1 MRATNDPPAAPG
13 TLYGEDALPESVL
26 FGCSPKM
33 RAVLNAVKKVAATD
47 VPVLILGESGTGK
60 EIFARFIHRC
70 SPRHLGP
77 FVKVSCA
84 AIPGQLLE
92 SELFGYQKGAF
103 TGARTTTP
111 GRIEMADQG
120 TLFLDEIADLDANLQ
135 AKLLHVL
142 QDGCFA
148 RIGDCQDRKANSRVI
163 CATNQ
168 DLEDQIT
175 NGRFRR
181 DLFYRISVICIH
193 LPPLRERRDDISMLA
208 DHFVALFNQRYERS
222 APALSLKAKEALR
235 EEDWHGNIR
244 ELENAVARY
253 VLFGADEMLR
263 SGLEQPRRYS
273 PVVSITTDGAIPLKT
288 ISREAVRE
296 KECKVI
302 LKALEDNKWNRRRTA
317 EMLKVSYRTLLY
329 KIRKAGLRAK
339 HQTHKTQNGADP
351 MAGPLGHRPATG
363 T

>member
-1 MRATNDPPAAPG
+1 V
-13 TLYGEDALPESVL
+13 PESVL

-33 RAVLNAVKKVAATD
+33 RTVLHAVKKVAATD
-47 VPVLILGESGTGK
+47 VPVLMLGESGTGK

-70 SPRHLGP
+70 SSRNLGP
-77 FVKVSCA
+77 LVKVSCA

-92 SELFGYQKGAF
+92 SELFGYEKGAF
-103 TGARTTTP
+103 TGARVTTP
-111 GRIEMADQG
+111 GRIELADQG

-148 RIGDCQDRKANSRVI
+148 RLGDCQERKANSRVI
-163 CATNQ
+163 CATHQN
-168 DLEDQIT
+168 LEDLIAQ
-175 NGRFRR
+175 GKFRQ

-193 LPPLRERRDDISMLA
+193 LPPLRERREDIPMLA

-235 EEDWHGNIR
+235 QGDWHGNIR

-253 VLFGADEMLR
+253 VLFGADEMLS
-263 SGLEQPRRYS
+263 SGLEQQGRMS
-273 PVVSITTDGAIPLKT
+273 PAVRVTMNGGIPLKT
-288 ISREAVRE
+288 ISKEAVRE

-329 KIRKAGLRAK
+329 KIRKAGLRVKYQAP
-339 HQTHKTQNGADP
+339 HGADAVTDALDNRAP
-351 MAGPLGHRPATG
+351 GQKFNGQMQGSS
-363 T
+363 